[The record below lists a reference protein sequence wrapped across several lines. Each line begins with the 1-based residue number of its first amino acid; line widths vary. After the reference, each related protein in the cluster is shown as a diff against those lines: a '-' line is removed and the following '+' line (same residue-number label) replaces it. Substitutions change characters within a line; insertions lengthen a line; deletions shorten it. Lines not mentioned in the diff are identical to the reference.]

1 MPTEIELVSG
11 QITGR
16 TVVITGAASGI
27 GRALALG
34 FLADGA
40 KVVASDIVESGLT
53 ELGDTGAI
61 TLRVDVT
68 IEADVQRM
76 MHVALERTGRVDV
89 LFNNAGIGGRQRIE
103 KMPDAMFERFIAT
116 HLFGGFY
123 GFRAALPIMRAQNH
137 GRIIAMVGRA
147 LEARDPG
154 WAAYG
159 SAKAGLH
166 VLTRIAAAETAGTD
180 ILINSLLPG
189 MTRSG
194 MIEGEGLQ
202 EPETVYPYALQ
213 LAALPTG
220 GPTGKCFMHGEEYR
234 LFQDRDD

>member
-1 MPTEIELVSG
+1 MPTDIELVSG

-40 KVVASDIVESGLT
+40 RVVASDIVESGLT
-53 ELGDTGAI
+53 ELSDAGAI

-68 IEADVQRM
+68 VEADVQRM
-76 MHVALERTGRVDV
+76 MHVAVERTGRVDV

-137 GRIIAMVGRA
+137 GRIITMVGRA
-147 LEARDPG
+147 LEEWMAQIPEFRLADDAEVT
-154 WAAYG
+154 WAG
-159 SAKAGLH
+159 GQ
-166 VLTRIAAAETAGTD
+166 VRGPRQ
-180 ILINSLLPG
+180 LPVVF
-189 MTRSG
+189 
-194 MIEGEGLQ
+194 
-202 EPETVYPYALQ
+202 P
-213 LAALPTG
+213 
-220 GPTGKCFMHGEEYR
+220 
-234 LFQDRDD
+234 